1 MRWHLLYRIAWRL
14 LNENHDLM
22 AIETD
27 DDIRELAKMR
37 KAVDHDIYQMRA
49 FIRFRRVMTDGT
61 ERFVAWY
68 EPDHDTLDANAKFF
82 TDRFGGMRWT
92 ILGSQLS
99 LSWDLHALHR
109 GPGVP
114 RSHAPAEDELEG
126 VFRAYYSA
134 TYNPARL
141 NICAMKAQLPVR
153 RWKDLPEAQAIAGLV
168 RQSRERVSAMVSAQ
182 SGGASTFIPRD
193 AILPVLRKS
202 VGACRACELC
212 SLATQPVFGEGPP
225 DARIVLV
232 GEQPGEEEDYS
243 GRPFVG
249 PAGQILDL
257 ALQEAG
263 LDREQC
269 YLTNAVKAF
278 RFEERGKRRIH
289 QTPRG
294 VHIATCRP
302 WLEAEMS
309 LIRPEMI
316 VCLGSTAAQSVTG
329 RSVVIREVRGQFFPH
344 PWADAIAITYHPS
357 AILRAPN
364 ESVQRQTKAALI
376 DDLTA
381 AKNRL
386 AAAAALEV

>member
-1 MRWHLLYRIAWRL
+1 
-14 LNENHDLM
+14 
-22 AIETD
+22 
-27 DDIRELAKMR
+27 
-37 KAVDHDIYQMRA
+37 
-49 FIRFRRVMTDGT
+49 
-61 ERFVAWY
+61 
-68 EPDHDTLDANAKFF
+68 
-82 TDRFGGMRWT
+82 
-92 ILGSQLS
+92 
-99 LSWDLHALHR
+99 
-109 GPGVP
+109 
-114 RSHAPAEDELEG
+114 
-126 VFRAYYSA
+126 
-134 TYNPARL
+134 
-141 NICAMKAQLPVR
+141 
-153 RWKDLPEAQAIAGLV
+153 
-168 RQSRERVSAMVSAQ
+168 
-182 SGGASTFIPRD
+182 
-193 AILPVLRKS
+193 
-202 VGACRACELC
+202 
-212 SLATQPVFGEGPP
+212 
-225 DARIVLV
+225 
-232 GEQPGEEEDYS
+232 
-243 GRPFVG
+243 PFVG

-386 AAAAALEV
+386 AAAAALE